1 MPHHVRTTVYFD
13 PRAYR
18 ALRIKAAQTGET
30 ISGLVS
36 RAVTESLREDEIDL
50 EAFDQRKR
58 ETSRP
63 LRDVLRDLRRDGL
76 L

>member
-1 MPHHVRTTVYFD
+1 MGQTVRTTVYLD
-13 PRAYR
+13 PRLHR
-18 ALRIKAAQTGET
+18 ALRIQAAASGET

-36 RAVTESLREDEIDL
+36 RALIQSLREDEIDL
-50 EAFDQRKR
+50 AAFEKRKR
-58 ETSRP
+58 EPSRP